1 MGNHNSSGVY
11 IEKFQLVKPMNF
23 YQVAPTIP
31 FNLLVDSPLLK
42 AEWKSVSMECGG
54 QCVMTT
60 GTPEMPEWSAES

>member
-1 MGNHNSSGVY
+1 MLYN
-11 IEKFQLVKPMNF
+11 EEFQLVKPMNF

-31 FNLLVDSPLLK
+31 FNLLVGSLLLK
-42 AEWKSVSMECGG
+42 AEWKSVAMERGG